1 LVLSG
6 ELAAVDRAADLA
18 REAGAKAVVPL
29 RISIASHSPLM
40 QGAALKLAELLAVI
54 PLREPQ
60 VPIAANITGQL
71 LTTAEDVRREL
82 AGQLTGPVEWT
93 HSVAQM
99 IESGVNT
106 FVEIGPGQV
115 LSRLIKRISRDVQAT
130 SLDDAKILAL
140 SARPA
145 EG

>member
-1 LVLSG
+1 
-6 ELAAVDRAADLA
+6 
-18 REAGAKAVVPL
+18 
-29 RISIASHSPLM
+29 M
-40 QGAALKLAELLAVI
+40 
-54 PLREPQ
+54 
-60 VPIAANITGQL
+60 PIAANITGQL

-82 AGQLTGPVEWT
+82 AGQLTGPVEWKR
-93 HSVAQM
+93 SVAQM

-140 SARPA
+140 SARPT